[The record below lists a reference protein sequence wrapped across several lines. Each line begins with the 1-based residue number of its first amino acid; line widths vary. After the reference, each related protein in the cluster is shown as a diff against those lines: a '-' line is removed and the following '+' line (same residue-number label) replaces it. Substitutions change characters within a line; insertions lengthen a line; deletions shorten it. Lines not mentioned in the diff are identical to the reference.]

1 MADDVSK
8 AYKEAMSRISRAQS
22 FWGVGA
28 YDPDKQDPTQ
38 GRVGSPDTGRGL
50 QEAELGMGEGQRPT
64 GGTGTGTTPRPNTDE
79 NPSSF
84 VSTSIPQFRV
94 TTRSGRVLGNQRL
107 DPTLGRLEDA
117 RVAERAIRHSDEIRR
132 MMEDTGA
139 PNYHAP
145 SGHPSMTTPE
155 MAERAQT
162 QATRVR
168 DLTDPLTVTQG
179 EVPRSKTREEEQ
191 AENREHHAK
200 RKVEADATREQ
211 GLENIDRDAH
221 ARHLKDGGTMPWEDF
236 RAKAQKD
243 RKKQKK

>member
-28 YDPDKQDPTQ
+28 YDPDKQDPTR
-38 GRVGSPDTGRGL
+38 GRVGTTSTGGL
-50 QEAELGMGEGQRPT
+50 QESELGMGAGVGPT
-64 GGTGTGTTPRPNTDE
+64 SGTGTGTTPRPNTDE

-107 DPTLGRLEDA
+107 DPALGRLEDA

-155 MAERAQT
+155 MADRART
-162 QATRVR
+162 QATSIR

-179 EVPRSKTREEEQ
+179 EVPRSPTREEEQ
-191 AENREHHAK
+191 AANREHHAK

-211 GLENIDRDAH
+211 ALENIDRDAH
-221 ARHLKDGGTMPWEDF
+221 ARHLKDGGTMPWEQF
-236 RAKAQKD
+236 QAKAQKD
-243 RKKQKK
+243 RKKKK

>member
-28 YDPDKQDPTQ
+28 HDPDKQDPTR
-38 GRVGSPDTGRGL
+38 GRVGAGNTGGL
-50 QEAELGMGEGQRPT
+50 QESELGMGEGQRST
-64 GGTGTGTTPRPNTDE
+64 SGTGTGTTPRPNIDE

-84 VSTSIPQFRV
+84 VSTSIPNFRV

-107 DPTLGRLEDA
+107 DPALGRLEDA

-139 PNYHAP
+139 PIYRAP
-145 SGHPSMTTPE
+145 AGHPSMATPE
-155 MAERAQT
+155 MVERAQT
-162 QATRVR
+162 QATRQKE
-168 DLTDPLTVTQG
+168 LTDPLTVTQG

-200 RKVEADATREQ
+200 RKVEATATQ
-211 GLENIDRDAH
+211 TQAYENIDRDAH
-221 ARHLKDGGTMPWEDF
+221 ARHLKDGGTMPWEQF
-236 RAKAQKD
+236 QKKQQKS
-243 RKKQKK
+243 RKKK

>member
-8 AYKEAMSRISRAQS
+8 AYKEAMSRISRAQA

-28 YDPDKQDPTQ
+28 HDPDKQDPTTGT
-38 GRVGSPDTGRGL
+38 GRVGSPPSSDIPDVGIG
-50 QEAELGMGEGQRPT
+50 GQRAT
-64 GGTGTGTTPRPNTDE
+64 GGTGTGTTPRTRSGYPE
-79 NPSSF
+79 GSSF
-84 VSTSIPQFRV
+84 VSTSIPNFTV

-107 DPTLGRLEDA
+107 DPVLGRLEDA

-139 PNYHAP
+139 PIYRAP
-145 SGHPSMTTPE
+145 SGAPSMMTPE
-155 MAERAQT
+155 MADRART

-200 RKVEADATREQ
+200 RKEEADATREQ

-221 ARHLKDGGTMPWEDF
+221 ARHLKDGGTMSWEDF
-236 RAKAQKD
+236 QKKQQKS
-243 RKKQKK
+243 RKKK

>member
-1 MADDVSK
+1 
-8 AYKEAMSRISRAQS
+8 
-22 FWGVGA
+22 
-28 YDPDKQDPTQ
+28 
-38 GRVGSPDTGRGL
+38 
-50 QEAELGMGEGQRPT
+50 
-64 GGTGTGTTPRPNTDE
+64 
-79 NPSSF
+79 
-84 VSTSIPQFRV
+84 
-94 TTRSGRVLGNQRL
+94 
-107 DPTLGRLEDA
+107 
-117 RVAERAIRHSDEIRR
+117 
-132 MMEDTGA
+132 
-139 PNYHAP
+139 
-145 SGHPSMTTPE
+145 MTTPE

>member
-28 YDPDKQDPTQ
+28 HDPDKQDPTR
-38 GRVGSPDTGRGL
+38 GRVGADNTGGL
-50 QEAELGMGEGQRPT
+50 QESELGMGEGQRST
-64 GGTGTGTTPRPNTDE
+64 SGTGTGTTPRPNTDS

-84 VSTSIPQFRV
+84 VSMSVPQFTV

-107 DPTLGRLEDA
+107 DPALGRLEDA

-145 SGHPSMTTPE
+145 SGHPSMATPE
-155 MAERAQT
+155 MVERAQT
-162 QATRVR
+162 QATRQKE
-168 DLTDPLTVTQG
+168 LTDPLTVTQG
-179 EVPRSKTREEEQ
+179 EVPRRPTREEEQ
-191 AENREHHAK
+191 AANREHHAK
-200 RKVEADATREQ
+200 RKVEATATQ
-211 GLENIDRDAH
+211 TQAYENIDRDAH
-221 ARHLKDGGTMPWEDF
+221 ARHLKDGGTMPWEQF
-236 RAKAQKD
+236 QKKQQKS
-243 RKKQKK
+243 RKKK